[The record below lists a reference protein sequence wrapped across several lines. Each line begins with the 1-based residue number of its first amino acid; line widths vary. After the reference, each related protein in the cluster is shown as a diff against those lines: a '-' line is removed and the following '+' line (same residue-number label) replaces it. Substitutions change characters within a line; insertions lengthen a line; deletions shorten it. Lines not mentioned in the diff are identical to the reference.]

1 MRHSIS
7 CRAAA
12 LLPYAAVAALAVLAA
27 LFGACAA
34 TNLPPISSAG
44 AAFKPFSDEQELW
57 AESRHEEEELVE
69 HALMYQ
75 DPQLETYLTSVVTR
89 LNPPGMAANPA
100 VRYRVRVIEDPTL
113 NAFAFADGG
122 IFVHTGL
129 LARLENEDQI
139 ATVLGHEMTHVEN
152 RHMLRFQRSAHNK
165 EIAFKVASMAV
176 IAVGN
181 IKGLEVARSG
191 DVGKGAAIAVLSD
204 VVGTLGLK
212 LAQVAAVN
220 GYGRA
225 LEKEA
230 DEGGFAKMAAAGYD
244 LRQAPRVYE
253 VLLDDHK
260 EPRKAEAFFFGNHPL
275 LTERIANSK
284 QYLVAH
290 PAPAPPRPSPGNV
303 ELARL
308 QPPLV
313 REDARLN
320 IYLGRYTMAAV
331 ELERARTAMPKDWE
345 TRYLTG
351 QLKFAQI
358 DDGKGEEARRKLL
371 AEATGEFREAAKLD
385 PNRPLPHRALGLL
398 MLANDERKGGCSE
411 LRRYLKLAPQARD
424 NEKIRDVVAAG
435 CR

>member
-1 MRHSIS
+1 MRHSNGS
-7 CRAAA
+7 HVAAA
-12 LLPYAAVAALAVLAA
+12 LLLAA
-27 LFGACAA
+27 LVAACAA
-34 TNLPPISSAG
+34 TNLPPISTAG
-44 AAFKPFSDEQELW
+44 SAFKPFPDEQELW
-57 AESRHEEEELVE
+57 EQSRHEEEALVE
-69 HALMYQ
+69 HAPMYS
-75 DPQLETYLTSVVTR
+75 DPQLESYLDRIVTR

-100 VRYRVRVIEDPTL
+100 VRFRVRVIEDPTL
-113 NAFAFADGG
+113 NAFAFANGG

-165 EIAFKVASMAV
+165 EVAFRVASVAV

-181 IKGLEVARSG
+181 IKGLEVARHG
-191 DVGKGAAIAVLSD
+191 DFGKGAAIAVLSD
-204 VVGTLGLK
+204 VVGTLGLR

-220 GYGRA
+220 GYGRS
-225 LEKEA
+225 LETEA
-230 DEGGFAKMAAAGYD
+230 DQGGFAKMAAAGYD

-260 EPRKAEAFFFGNHPL
+260 EPRKVEAFFFGNHPL

-284 QYLVAH
+284 QYLAAH
-290 PAPAPPRPSPGNV
+290 PVAAPPQPAAGNA
-303 ELARL
+303 EFARL

-320 IYLGRYTMAAV
+320 IYFGRYVMAAA
-331 ELERARTAMPKDWE
+331 ELDRARAAMPKDWE

-358 DDGKGEEARRKLL
+358 DDGQSTETQNKLL
-371 AEATGEFREAAKLD
+371 AEATGEFREAVKLD
-385 PNRPLPHRALGLL
+385 PNRPLPHRALGLVL
-398 MLANDERKGGCSE
+398 LSKEERKGGCSE
-411 LRRYLKLAPQARD
+411 LRRYLKLAPQGKD
-424 NEKIRDVVAAG
+424 NEKIHGLVAAN

>member
-1 MRHSIS
+1 MRLSTPI
-7 CRAAA
+7 RTAAA
-12 LLPYAAVAALAVLAA
+12 LLLVALIA
-27 LFGACAA
+27 ACAA

-44 AAFKPFSDEQELW
+44 SAFKPFPDEQELW
-57 AESRHEEEELVE
+57 EQSRQEEDTLVD
-69 HALMYQ
+69 HALMYS
-75 DPQLETYLTSVVTR
+75 DPQLESYLNRVVTR

-100 VRYRVRVIEDPTL
+100 VHFRVRVIEDPTL
-113 NAFAFADGG
+113 NAFAFANGG

-165 EIAFKVASMAV
+165 EIAFQVASVAV

-181 IKGLEVARSG
+181 IKGLEVARHG
-191 DVGKGAAIAVLSD
+191 DIGKGAAIAVLSD
-204 VVGTLGLK
+204 LVGTLGLK

-230 DEGGFAKMAAAGYD
+230 DEGGFAKMSAAGYD
-244 LRQAPRVYE
+244 MRQAPRVYE
-253 VLLDDHK
+253 LLLDDHK
-260 EPRKAEAFFFGNHPL
+260 EPRKVEAFFFGNHPL

-290 PAPAPPRPSPGNV
+290 PPAAAPQPAPGNA
-303 ELARL
+303 EFARL

-320 IYLGRYTMAAV
+320 IYLGRYALAAA
-331 ELERARTAMPKDWE
+331 ELDRARSAMPKDWE
-345 TRYLTG
+345 TRYVTG
-351 QLKFAQI
+351 HLKFAQL
-358 DDGKGEEARRKLL
+358 DDGQDADTQHRLL
-371 AEATGEFREAAKLD
+371 TEATSEFREAAKLD
-385 PNRPLPHRALGLL
+385 PNRPLPHRDLGL
-398 MLANDERKGGCSE
+398 MLLAKDERKSGCSE
-411 LRRYLKLAPQARD
+411 LRRYLKLAPQAGD
-424 NEKIRDVVAAG
+424 NGKIRDVVAAD

>member
-1 MRHSIS
+1 MRHSAS
-7 CRAAA
+7 FRTAAA
-12 LLPYAAVAALAVLAA
+12 LLLAVVVA
-27 LFGACAA
+27 ACAA

-44 AAFKPFSDEQELW
+44 AAFKPFPDEVELW
-57 AESRHEEEELVE
+57 EQSRQEEETLVE
-69 HALMYQ
+69 HALMYK
-75 DPQLETYLTSVVTR
+75 DPQLETYLNRIVGR
-89 LNPPGMAANPA
+89 LTPPGMAANPA
-100 VRYRVRVIEDPTL
+100 VHIRVRVIEDPTL
-113 NAFAFADGG
+113 NAFAFANGG

-165 EIAFKVASMAV
+165 EVAFQVASIAV
-176 IAVGN
+176 IAAGN
-181 IKGLEVARSG
+181 IKGIDVARHG

-204 VVGTLGLK
+204 LVGTLGLK

-220 GYGRA
+220 GYGRG
-225 LEKEA
+225 LEREA
-230 DEGGFAKMAAAGYD
+230 DEGGFAKIAAAGYD
-244 LRQAPRVYE
+244 LRQATRVYE
-253 VLLDDHK
+253 VLADDHK
-260 EPRKAEAFFFGNHPL
+260 EPRHVEAFFFGNHPL

-284 QYLVAH
+284 QYLAAH
-290 PAPAPPRPSPGNV
+290 PPATPPQPAAGNA

-320 IYLGRYTMAAV
+320 IYLGRYTIAAL
-331 ELERARTAMPKDWE
+331 ELDRARAAMPKDWE
-345 TRYLTG
+345 TRYLVG
-351 QLKFAQI
+351 QLKFAQS
-358 DDGKGEEARRKLL
+358 DESHDTTVQSKLV

-398 MLANDERKGGCSE
+398 MLSNEERKGGCAE
-411 LRRYLKLAPQARD
+411 LRRYLKLAPQAKD
-424 NEKIRDVVAAG
+424 HEKIRDLVTAD

>member
-1 MRHSIS
+1 MRPSIS
-7 CRAAA
+7 IRAAAA
-12 LLPYAAVAALAVLAA
+12 LLPAALIA
-27 LFGACAA
+27 ACAA

-44 AAFKPFSDEQELW
+44 PAFKPFPDEQELW
-57 AESRHEEEELVE
+57 EQSRREQDMLIE
-69 HALMYQ
+69 HAMMYP
-75 DPQLETYLTSVVTR
+75 DPQLESYLARVVAR

-100 VRYRVRVIEDPTL
+100 VHYRVRVIEDPTL

-129 LARLENEDQI
+129 LARLENEDQV

-165 EIAFKVASMAV
+165 EIAFQVASVAV
-176 IAVGN
+176 LAAGN
-181 IKGLEVARSG
+181 ITGLQIARHG
-191 DVGKGAAIAVLSD
+191 DVGKGAAVAVLSD
-204 VVGTLGLK
+204 LVGTLGLK

-225 LEKEA
+225 LETEA
-230 DEGGFAKMAAAGYD
+230 DQGGFAKVAAAGYD

-253 VLLDDHK
+253 LLLDDHK
-260 EPRKAEAFFFGNHPL
+260 ETRKVEAFFFGSHPL

-284 QYLVAH
+284 QYLAAH
-290 PAPAPPRPSPGNV
+290 PPAAAPQPAPGNA

-320 IYLGRYTMAAV
+320 IYLGRYALAAS
-331 ELERARTAMPKDWE
+331 ELDRARAAMPKDWE
-345 TRYLTG
+345 TRYVTG
-351 QLKFAQI
+351 HLKFAQL
-358 DDGKGEEARRKLL
+358 DDAKDADTRQRLL
-371 AEATGEFREAAKLD
+371 AEATGEFREAARLD
-385 PNRPLPHRALGLL
+385 PSRPQPHRDLGLL
-398 MLANDERKGGCSE
+398 LLSTPAQAEHKTGCAE
-411 LRRYLKLAPQARD
+411 LRRYLKLAPQAGD
-424 NEKIRDVVAAG
+424 NGKIRNVVAVD

>member
-1 MRHSIS
+1 MRHTNAF
-7 CRAAA
+7 RAAAA
-12 LLPYAAVAALAVLAA
+12 LLLAVLVAS
-27 LFGACAA
+27 CAT

-44 AAFKPFSDEQELW
+44 AGFRPEPDEQALW
-57 AESRHEEEELVE
+57 EESSHEESALVE
-69 HALMYQ
+69 HALLYK
-75 DPQLETYLTSVVTR
+75 DASLEAYLNRIVVR

-100 VRYRVRVIEDPTL
+100 VHYHVRVIEDPTL

-152 RHMLRFQRSAHNK
+152 RHMLRFERSAHNK
-165 EIAFKVASMAV
+165 AMAFKVAS
-176 IAVGN
+176 IAVMAAGTVAGVN
-181 IKGLEVARSG
+181 VARHG
-191 DVGKGAAIAVLSD
+191 DLAKGVAVAVLSD
-204 VVGTLGLK
+204 LVGTLGLR

-230 DEGGFAKMAAAGYD
+230 DDGGFAKMAAAGYD

-253 VLLDDHK
+253 LLADDHK
-260 EPRKAEAFFFGNHPL
+260 EPRKLEAFFFGNHPL
-275 LTERIANSK
+275 LTERIADSK
-284 QYLVAH
+284 QYLAAH
-290 PAPAPPRPSPGNV
+290 PPAAPPQPAAGNA

-320 IYLGRYTMAAV
+320 IFLGRYTMAAV
-331 ELERARTAMPKDWE
+331 ELERARVAMPKDWE
-345 TRYLTG
+345 TRYLAG
-351 QLKFAQI
+351 HLKLAQV
-358 DDGKGEEARRKLL
+358 DDAKDEAAQQKLQ
-371 AEATGEFREAAKLD
+371 AEATSEIREAAKLD
-385 PNRPLPHRALGLL
+385 PNRPLPHRDLGLL
-398 MLANDERKGGCSE
+398 LLEKDDRKGGCAE

-424 NEKIRDVVAAG
+424 NDNVRALVATG